1 MSYSDSEE
9 KIYQLL
15 LKDGV
20 MQPSEI
26 QKKSGFSKRQVS
38 RLTSSL
44 LFKKRIGSAGST
56 RNPNYYALVESKSE
70 VKINGGNSINSN

>member
-1 MSYSDSEE
+1 MSYEDSEE

-15 LKDGV
+15 LLNGY
-20 MQPSEI
+20 MQPAEI

-44 LFKKRIGSAGST
+44 LFKKRIGAAGST
-56 RNPNYYALVESKSE
+56 RNPNYYVISKNKGE
-70 VKINGGNSINSN
+70 K